1 MKDIEDT
8 IDQGVADA
16 ESMWQWKLTT
26 SQVADVIGKKR
37 NWSVPGP
44 DRMANYWWKHAYVV
58 HVAIFLA
65 MCDSPEYPS
74 WFTQGKTTLIPKPGE
89 FRGENQQPITRL
101 NTIYKWFTAC
111 LFAPINYHLQR
122 NNLMESQQR
131 GAKSRCT
138 TDNFLIERMVIQ
150 DCARGNR
157 KFSIHVKKAYDL
169 VDQKWLSSM
178 MALHKFPR

>member
-1 MKDIEDT
+1 MVERSVEDA
-8 IDQGVADA
+8 IDQRIADE

-65 MCDSPEYPS
+65 ICDSPEYPS
-74 WFTQGKTTLIPKPGE
+74 WFTQGKTTPIPKPGE
-89 FRGENQQPITRL
+89 FSSENQQPITCL

-111 LFAPINYHLQR
+111 LFAPI
-122 NNLMESQQR
+122 
-131 GAKSRCT
+131 
-138 TDNFLIERMVIQ
+138 
-150 DCARGNR
+150 
-157 KFSIHVKKAYDL
+157 
-169 VDQKWLSSM
+169 
-178 MALHKFPR
+178 

>member
-1 MKDIEDT
+1 MQFMYI
-8 IDQGVADA
+8 
-16 ESMWQWKLTT
+16 
-26 SQVADVIGKKR
+26 
-37 NWSVPGP
+37 
-44 DRMANYWWKHAYVV
+44 
-58 HVAIFLA
+58 AIFLA
-65 MCDSPEYPS
+65 ISDSPEHPS

-89 FRGENQQPITRL
+89 FRSKNQQPITCL

-138 TDNFLIERMVIQ
+138 TDNFLIEGMVIQ

-157 KFSIHVKKAYDL
+157 KFSIDVKKAYDL
-169 VDQKWLSSM
+169 VDQKQLSSM
-178 MALHKFPR
+178 MALHKFPRQKHVQITCIACGIPKSRQRQRMVWKCQRRSNLKEDYLRVMLCA